1 MVSVRDAFELR
12 MKYWRVPLHTR
23 EIHARFG
30 LFAPVNMFEFFIW
43 RQLRVWVVLVYG
55 GGQGVER
62 AMLTTACLWHDDD
75 GGGAAAAAAAS
86 AAASARV
93 RES

>member
-1 MVSVRDAFELR
+1 M
-12 MKYWRVPLHTR
+12 R

-30 LFAPVNMFEFFIW
+30 VFAPVNMFDFVFIW
-43 RQLRVWVVLVYG
+43 RQMRVWSVLVYG
-55 GGQGVER
+55 GGQGVAR
-62 AMLTTACLWHDDD
+62 AMLITAVLWHDDD
-75 GGGAAAAAAAS
+75 DDDDDDDAAAS

>member
-1 MVSVRDAFELR
+1 M
-12 MKYWRVPLHTR
+12 
-23 EIHARFG
+23 
-30 LFAPVNMFEFFIW
+30 
-43 RQLRVWVVLVYG
+43 LVDG
-55 GGQGVER
+55 RGQGVAR

-75 GGGAAAAAAAS
+75 DDDDDAAAS